1 VKRRKYSHA
10 LITGGAGGIGK
21 AMTECFLRYGYRVTL
36 VDRCREA
43 LENIRRDWPSVGIAH
58 VDITDTTAL
67 RSLVDEL
74 GPREDGPDV
83 IVNCAGIHYSAPWTS
98 PGYAICDQLADID
111 REIRT
116 NVVALAQHCA
126 LWRPHLMA
134 RTNGAA
140 IVNLASALA
149 FVPKYS
155 SAIYCAT
162 KAAVHQ
168 FSRVLA
174 LQLAGTGIT
183 VVTVYPPLVATAMT
197 AGRNAGAM
205 APAEF
210 AARFYRAFAEG
221 KRTVHIGESKWLHLM
236 HRLSPS
242 LAMRLVES

>member
-1 VKRRKYSHA
+1 MTRRKYSHA

-21 AMTECFLRYGYRVTL
+21 AIAECFMRDRYRVTL
-36 VDRCREA
+36 VDCRCEA
-43 LENIRRDWPSVGIAH
+43 LENIRRDWPSVEIATL
-58 VDITDTTAL
+58 DITDTTEL
-67 RSLVDEL
+67 RSLVDDL
-74 GPREDGPDV
+74 GRRNDGPDV
-83 IVNCAGIHYSAPWTS
+83 IVNCAGIHHSTPLTS
-98 PGYAICDQLADID
+98 PGYPICEQLVDID

-126 LWRPHLMA
+126 LWRPYLMA

-140 IVNLASALA
+140 IVNIASALA

-174 LQLAGTGIT
+174 LQLAETGIR

-197 AGRNAGAM
+197 AGRNEGAM
-205 APAEF
+205 PSAEF
-210 AARFYRAFAEG
+210 AARFYRAFAKGE
-221 KRTVHIGESKWLHLM
+221 TTIHVGESKWLYLID
-236 HRLSPS
+236 RLSPS
-242 LAMRLVES
+242 LALRLVES